1 MHLIDTNVFLE
12 ILLKQEKSNLAK
24 SYFSQNN
31 HIQKF
36 VSDLSFHSIGI
47 LMFKIKRFEIFN
59 KFILDLQSGNQSI
72 IGLKIDR
79 YKTLKDISEKYNLD
93 FDDSY
98 QYLIAKTNN
107 LTLISFDKDFDK
119 TDLKRIEP

>member
-1 MHLIDTNVFLE
+1 
-12 ILLKQEKSNLAK
+12 
-24 SYFSQNN
+24 
-31 HIQKF
+31 
-36 VSDLSFHSIGI
+36 
-47 LMFKIKRFEIFN
+47 MFKIKRFEVFN
-59 KFILDLQSGNQSI
+59 NFISDLQSSNQSI
-72 IGLKIDR
+72 IGLKIDI